1 MFDGCSEGALGAAST
16 ATDAVIAMGILAVI
30 EKLTAAAASSKRCK
44 KVVFL
49 KGEGVFIF
57 SIFIFFCT

>member
-30 EKLTAAAASSKRCK
+30 EKLTATAASSKRCK
-44 KVVFL
+44 KVVF
-49 KGEGVFIF
+49 F
-57 SIFIFFCT
+57 